1 MGEIRRTLR
10 EKRET
15 NLESETTDES
25 AIKERGGEG
34 AIAGRDTANTE
45 REKRD
50 KLRERDNG

>member
-15 NLESETTDES
+15 NLESEITDES

-34 AIAGRDTANTE
+34 AIARKGNG
-45 REKRD
+45 KRF
-50 KLRERDNG
+50 RSN